1 MKLLSIAVAA
11 AAMAC
16 AAGAAEAQTSGGR
29 QPGAFIGVG
38 VGSFAFEA
46 PLGDIYGSGGIEL
59 RGGYN
64 VNKYLAVSAEAL
76 FPSQQ
81 YEGDGG
87 RLYVSDVAKTK
98 SVYGLFV
105 EPRLPIG
112 NVFGIYGRI
121 GYVSA
126 SVKDVP
132 TGSFGYYLRDQAL
145 NGLAFGGGV
154 DVDLGKHVTIAFDL
168 QMYDTDANEAGGAGL
183 ILKGRF

>member
-29 QPGAFIGVG
+29 QSGAFVGVG

-46 PLGDIYGSGGIEL
+46 PMGDIYGSGGIEL

-64 VNKYLAVSAEAL
+64 INKYLAVSAEAL

-87 RLYVSDVAKTK
+87 NLYVSDVAKTK

-121 GYVSA
+121 GYVVA
-126 SVKDVP
+126 TVEDVP
-132 TGSFGYYLRDQAL
+132 TYSRYYLDDL
-145 NGLAFGGGV
+145 TMNGLAFGGGV

-168 QMYDTDANEAGGAGL
+168 QMYDTDAKEAGGAGL
-183 ILKGRF
+183 IVKGRF